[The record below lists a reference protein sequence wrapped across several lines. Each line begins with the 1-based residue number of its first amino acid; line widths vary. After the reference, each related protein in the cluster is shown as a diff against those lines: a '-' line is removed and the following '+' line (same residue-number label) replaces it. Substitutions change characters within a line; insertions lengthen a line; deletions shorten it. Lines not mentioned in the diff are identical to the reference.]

1 MEQII
6 KTYGKSILE
15 ASILILLVAILFTQV
30 TDDKGNQGIL
40 QIIGANI
47 IGLDNN
53 YRGYTDFDV
62 FESDAVMEK
71 PVITYTGS
79 NDIRIGDVF
88 LTDYIHATGSSGAA
102 LPVKVI
108 RITNQDGVEIAFD
121 ENVPMVFD
129 VEGIYTVT
137 VSVVDEIKKETVNE
151 IKILVNQ

>member
-1 MEQII
+1 MEQIV
-6 KTYGKSILE
+6 KTYGKTILE
-15 ASILILLVAILFTQV
+15 ASALILLVVILFTQV
-30 TDDKGNQGIL
+30 KDDKGNRGIL

-47 IGLDNN
+47 VSLDNN
-53 YRGYTDFDV
+53 YREYTDFEV
-62 FESDAVMEK
+62 FETDATRAK
-71 PVITYTGS
+71 PVITYEGS
-79 NDIRIGDVF
+79 NDIHVGDIFCIDDIQAV
-88 LTDYIHATGSSGAA
+88 SSFGTS